1 MKARVQ
7 PARPRKGPAQAE
19 WPRAV
24 EAQALEAEKLKAAA
38 RPTRAPVLRA
48 ARQAQARPRST
59 AESREEQ
66 AIPR

>member
-1 MKARVQ
+1 
-7 PARPRKGPAQAE
+7 
-19 WPRAV
+19 V